1 MLNKTKVDSENKN
14 FEKNRKPKMASPGI
28 AGTGSLLIWSGMQRQ
43 AYISWLV
50 MFKVTHYHDYKLL
63 FLLQAVDQTLNW
75 EGNSDSRINV
85 TRTYLP
91 QVNNPRKILGLMSDI
106 LETIINLGLK
116 YFIIKVNSLSDKL
129 TVGLKILSRNR
140 EMVTNI
146 VF

>member
-1 MLNKTKVDSENKN
+1 
-14 FEKNRKPKMASPGI
+14 MASPGI
-28 AGTGSLLIWSGMQRQ
+28 PGTSSLLIWSGMQRQ
-43 AYISWLV
+43 VNISWLV
-50 MFKVTHYHDYKLL
+50 MFKVTPYHD
-63 FLLQAVDQTLNW
+63 FLLQADDQKLNW
-75 EGNSDSRINV
+75 EGNFNSGINV

-91 QVNNPRKILGLMSDI
+91 QQNNPRKILGLMSDI

-129 TVGLKILSRNR
+129 TVGLKILSMDR